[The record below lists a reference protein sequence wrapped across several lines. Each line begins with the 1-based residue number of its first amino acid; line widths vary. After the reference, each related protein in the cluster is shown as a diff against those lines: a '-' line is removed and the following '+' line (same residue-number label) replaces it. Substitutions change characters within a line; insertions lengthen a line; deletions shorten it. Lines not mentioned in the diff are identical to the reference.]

1 MSRRRVLLAPLLVA
15 AVLHECPAQA
25 ADTGKIPSNATE
37 RPQSGDT
44 AQLRQSYLLEADRLQ
59 GQLEGDVIA
68 EGRVDITRADDRV
81 QTEWLRYDRQTDELE
96 ARDGVILTRGQ
107 DRVSGTNLKLK
118 LTERLGQMTEVR
130 YVLHDEAGR
139 MARGQA
145 EVIHFRGRGR
155 YRLEEATYTT
165 CPAGQED
172 WVFKTGELE
181 LDYTRSL
188 GSARNVQIRYLDT
201 PILYAPWLDFSL
213 DDSRKSGFLTPGFG
227 VSDQRGFEFT
237 APWYWNI
244 APNQDATF
252 YPRLMSRRGL
262 QLGAE
267 YRYLG
272 RDFGGDVLLEVL
284 PDDRVADRDR
294 YRGALR
300 HSHRFDSHWSGSL
313 HYERVSDGSYFTD
326 LSSHVRDTSRVNL
339 PQEGM
344 LQYDGGWWR
353 ASGRVQHFQT
363 LQDPIAPITPPYRR
377 TPQILFSGSRPLMGE
392 FPLRLDAA
400 GEVVHFEHDN
410 SDKAVGNRIDLYPS
424 LSLVLV
430 NEFAFVTPKLGW
442 RYTRYDLDRNP
453 DPANPSTLLGP
464 LNQTRSLPILS
475 LDSGLFLE
483 RTAQYFGH
491 DYLQT
496 LEPRAYYVHIPYEDQ
511 AGLPVFDTALRDL
524 SLDQLFSENQYS
536 GVDRVNDARQLTLAL
551 STRLLEP
558 ETGVERLQATV
569 GQRFYFSD
577 QRVYLPGQPKRGGD
591 STDVLLQVSGQV
603 TDRWRLTSGLQ
614 FNTDDGEAVKANL
627 GGRYRAG
634 PGRLIN
640 IDYRYINDRYAAGLD
655 QLDVSWQ
662 WPLKPKWYGLGR
674 INYSFQESRLVEGLL
689 GFEYNAGCWSLR
701 GVAQRLATSE
711 VNVTDAFFLQLEL
724 RGLTALGPNP
734 LDVLKRSITGYAK
747 SDEFNLP

>member
-1 MSRRRVLLAPLLVA
+1 MSCRRVLLAPLLVA
-15 AVLHECPAQA
+15 AAVPECPAQA
-25 ADTGKIPSNATE
+25 ADTGQP
-37 RPQSGDT
+37 PLSGPMRLVS
-44 AQLRQSYLLEADRLQ
+44 AYVLEADRLQ

-68 EGRVDITRADDRV
+68 EGQVSITRGDDRV
-81 QTEWLRYDRQTDELE
+81 QTEWLRYDRRADELE
-96 ARDGVILTRGQ
+96 ARGGAVFTRGP
-107 DRVSGTNLKLK
+107 DRVEGAHLTLK
-118 LTERLGQMTEVR
+118 LTDRLGHMSDVR
-130 YVLHDEAGR
+130 YLLHDEGGR

-145 EVIHFRGRGR
+145 KTIDFQGRDK
-155 YRLEEATYTT
+155 YRLEGATYTT
-165 CPAGQED
+165 CAADQED
-172 WVFKTGELE
+172 WVFRTGELE

-188 GSARNVQIRYLDT
+188 GSARNVQVRYLDT
-201 PILYAPWLDFSL
+201 PILYAPWIDFSL

-244 APNQDATF
+244 APNRDATF

-272 RDFGGDVLLEVL
+272 RDFGGDVLLEAL
-284 PDDRVADRDR
+284 PEDRIAARGR

-300 HSHRFDSHWSGSL
+300 HNHRFAGRWSADL
-313 HYERVSDGSYFTD
+313 NYERVSDARYFTD
-326 LSSHVRDTSRVNL
+326 LASHVRDTSRVNL
-339 PQEGM
+339 PHEGT
-344 LQYDGGWWR
+344 LQYEGDGWR
-353 ASGRVQHFQT
+353 AVARLQSFQT
-363 LQDPIAPITPPYRR
+363 LQDPAAPIDPPYRR
-377 TPQILFSGSRPLMGE
+377 LPQVVASGTRLLGSRL
-392 FPLRLDAA
+392 PLRLDAS
-400 GEVVHFEHDN
+400 GELVRFEHNDAA
-410 SDKAVGNRIDLYPS
+410 KAVGNRIDLYPS
-424 LSLVLV
+424 LSLNLA
-430 NEFAFVTPKLGW
+430 NDYAFVTPKLGW

-453 DPANPSTLLGP
+453 DPVTPTTLLGP
-464 LNQTRSLPILS
+464 LHQTRSLPILS
-475 LDSGLFLE
+475 LDGGLFLE
-483 RTAQYFGH
+483 RTARYFGH
-491 DYLQT
+491 DFLQT
-496 LEPRAYYVHIPYEDQ
+496 LEPRAYYVYIPYKNQ

-551 STRLLEP
+551 TTRLLEP
-558 ETGVERLQATV
+558 DTGIERLQATV

-591 STDVLLQVSGQV
+591 STDLLLQVLGQV

-614 FNTDDGEAVKANL
+614 FNTDDGETVKANL
-627 GGRYRAG
+627 GGNYRAG
-634 PGRLIN
+634 PGRVFN

-655 QLDVSWQ
+655 QLDLSWQ

-701 GVAQRLATSE
+701 GVAQRLATSAG
-711 VNVTDAFFLQLEL
+711 NVTDAFFLQLEL

-734 LDVLKRSITGYAK
+734 LDVLGRSITGYAK

>member
-1 MSRRRVLLAPLLVA
+1 MSRRRVLLTPLLVA
-15 AVLHECPAQA
+15 AALHECLAQA
-25 ADTGKIPSNATE
+25 EVTGQIPLNAEE
-37 RPQSGDT
+37 RGLERDD
-44 AQLRQSYLLEADRLQ
+44 AQLRQAYVLEADRLQ
-59 GQLEGDVIA
+59 GRLEGDIIA
-68 EGRVDITRADDRV
+68 EGQVSISRADDRV
-81 QTEWLRYDRQTDELE
+81 QTEWLRYNRRSDELE
-96 ARDGVILTRGQ
+96 ARQGVVFTRGP
-107 DRVSGTNLKLK
+107 DRVEGAHLTLK
-118 LTERLGQMTEVR
+118 LTERLGRMSDVR

-145 EVIHFRGRGR
+145 EAIDFRGHGK

-165 CPAGQED
+165 CAADQED
-172 WVFKTGELE
+172 WVLKTDELE

-188 GSARNVQIRYLDT
+188 GIARNVQVRYFDT

-213 DDSRKSGFLTPGFG
+213 DDSRKSGFLTPSVG
-227 VSDQRGFEFT
+227 VSDQRGLEFT

-244 APNQDATF
+244 APNRDATF

-262 QLGAE
+262 QVGAE

-272 RDFGGDVLLEVL
+272 RDFSGDLLLEAL
-284 PDDRVADRDR
+284 PDDRVAGRGR

-300 HSHRFDSHWSGSL
+300 HSQRFAGRWSGSV
-313 HYERVSDGSYFTD
+313 HYERVSDSSYFTD

-344 LQYDGGWWR
+344 LQYDGGWWQV
-353 ASGRVQHFQT
+353 SGRVQHFQT
-363 LQDPIAPITPPYRR
+363 LQDPLAPITPPYRR

-410 SDKAVGNRIDLYPS
+410 SDKAVGSRIDLYPS
-424 LSLVLV
+424 LSLILE
-430 NEFAFVTPKLGW
+430 NDYAFVTPKLSW

-453 DPANPSTLLGP
+453 DPNNPKILLGP

-475 LDSGLFLE
+475 LDGGLFLE
-483 RTAQYFGH
+483 RTAQYFGRNF
-491 DYLQT
+491 LQT
-496 LEPRAYYVHIPYEDQ
+496 LEPRAYYVYIPYKDQ

-551 STRLLEP
+551 TTRLLEP
-558 ETGVERLQATV
+558 NTGIMRLQATV

-577 QRVYLPGQPKRGGD
+577 QRVYLPGQPARGKD
-591 STDVLLQVSGQV
+591 STDLLLQVSGQV
-603 TDRWRLTSGLQ
+603 TDRWRLTSALQ
-614 FNTDDGEAVKANL
+614 FNTDDGETVKANL
-627 GGRYRAG
+627 GGHYRVG
-634 PGRLIN
+634 PGRVIN

-674 INYSFQESRLVEGLL
+674 INYSLQESRLVEGLL

-701 GVAQRLATSE
+701 AVAQRLATSE
-711 VNVTDAFFLQLEL
+711 VKATDAFFLQLEL

-734 LDVLKRSITGYAK
+734 LDVLKRSITGYVK

>member
-1 MSRRRVLLAPLLVA
+1 MSRRRVLLAPLFVA
-15 AVLHECPAQA
+15 VALHECLAQA
-25 ADTGKIPSNATE
+25 AASGQTTVSQRA
-37 RPQSGDT
+37 SAGDT
-44 AQLRQSYLLEADRLQ
+44 ARLRQTYILEADRLQ
-59 GQLEGDVIA
+59 GRLEGEVVA
-68 EGRVDITRADDRV
+68 EGRVSITRADDRV
-81 QTEWLRYDRQTDELE
+81 QTEWLRYDRGADELE
-96 ARDGVILTRGQ
+96 ARDGVVLTRGP
-107 DRVSGTNLKLK
+107 DRVEGAHLRLK
-118 LTERLGQMTEVR
+118 LTERLGRMSDVR

-145 EVIHFRGRGR
+145 EAIHFQGRGK

-165 CPAGQED
+165 CPAHQED

-188 GSARNVQIRYLDT
+188 GSARKVQVRYLDT

-213 DDSRKSGFLTPGFG
+213 DDRRKSGFLTPGFG
-227 VSDQRGFEFT
+227 VSDTRGFEFT

-244 APNQDATF
+244 APNRDATF

-272 RDFGGDVLLEVL
+272 RDFGGDLLLEAL
-284 PDDRVADRDR
+284 PDDRVANRGR

-300 HSHRFDSHWSGSL
+300 HTHRFAGRWSAAL
-313 HYERVSDGSYFTD
+313 QYERVSDDGYFAD
-326 LSSHVRDTSRVNL
+326 LSSQVRDTSRTNL
-339 PQEGM
+339 LQEGV

-353 ASGRVQHFQT
+353 ATGRLQRFQT
-363 LQDPIAPITPPYRR
+363 LQDPLAPITPPYQRV
-377 TPQILFSGSRPLMGE
+377 PQLLFSASRPLTGAL
-392 FPLRLDAA
+392 PLRLDAA
-400 GEVVHFEHDN
+400 GEVVHFEHKD
-410 SDKAVGNRIDLYPS
+410 SDKAVGNRIDFYPS
-424 LSLVLV
+424 VSLPLA
-430 NEFAFVTPKLGW
+430 NTYAFVTPKLGW

-453 DPANPSTLLGP
+453 DPVTPTVQLGP
-464 LNQTRSLPILS
+464 LDQTRSLPILS

-483 RTAQYFGH
+483 RSARHFGR
-491 DYLQT
+491 DFLQT
-496 LEPRAYYVHIPYEDQ
+496 LEPRAYYVHIPFKDQ

-524 SLDQLFSENQYS
+524 SLDHLFSENQYS

-551 STRLLEP
+551 TSRLLEP
-558 ETGVERLQATV
+558 DTGIERLQATV
-569 GQRFYFSD
+569 GQRFYFAD
-577 QRVYLPGQPKRGGD
+577 QRVLLPGQPPRGGD
-591 STDVLLQVSGQV
+591 STDLLLQVFGQV

-614 FNTDDGEAVKANL
+614 FNTDDGETVKASL
-627 GGRYRAG
+627 GGNYRAG
-634 PGRLIN
+634 PGRVLN
-640 IDYRYINDRYAAGLD
+640 LDYRYINDRYAAGLD

-674 INYSFQESRLVEGLL
+674 INYSFRESRLVEGLL

-711 VNVTDAFFLQLEL
+711 KDVTDAFFLQLEL

-734 LDVLKRSITGYAK
+734 LDVLRRSISGYAK
-747 SDEFNLP
+747 SDEFDLP

>member
-15 AVLHECPAQA
+15 AALHECWAQA
-25 ADTGKIPSNATE
+25 ADTGDTPLQAPQ
-37 RPQSGDT
+37 RPQAGQ
-44 AQLRQSYLLEADRLQ
+44 ANPLRQTYILEADRLQ
-59 GQLEGDVIA
+59 GRLDGDIIA
-68 EGRVDITRADDRV
+68 EGRVSISRADERV
-81 QTEWLRYDRQTDELE
+81 ETEWLRYDRPSDELE
-96 ARDGVILTRGQ
+96 ARDGVVFTRGA
-107 DRVSGTNLKLK
+107 DRVEGSRLTLK
-118 LTERLGQMTEVR
+118 LTERLGHMSDVR

-145 EVIHFRGRGR
+145 EKIHFQGHGR

-165 CPAGQED
+165 CPADQED
-172 WVFKTGELE
+172 WLFKTGELK

-188 GSARNVQIRYLDT
+188 GSARDVQVRYLDT

-244 APNQDATF
+244 APNRDATF
-252 YPRLMSRRGL
+252 YPRYMSRRGL

-267 YRYLG
+267 YRYLS
-272 RDFGGDVLLEVL
+272 RDFSGDVFLEAL
-284 PDDRVADRDR
+284 PDDRVADRGR

-300 HSHRFDSHWSGSL
+300 HTQRFDARWSGTL
-313 HYERVSDGSYFTD
+313 QYERVSDNNYFTD

-339 PQEGM
+339 PQEGV

-353 ASGRVQHFQT
+353 ASGRVQRFQT
-363 LQDPIAPITPPYRR
+363 LQDPLAPVTPPYQR
-377 TPQILFSGSRPLMGE
+377 TPQILFSGSRPLLGE

-400 GEVVHFEHDN
+400 GEVVRFEHED
-410 SDKAVGNRIDLYPS
+410 SGKAVGNRIDLYPS
-424 LSLVLV
+424 VSLALA
-430 NEFAFVTPKLGW
+430 NDYAYVTPKLGW

-453 DPANPSTLLGP
+453 DPATPTLLLGP
-464 LNQTRSLPILS
+464 LDQTRSLPILS

-483 RTAQYFGH
+483 RTAQFFGREF
-491 DYLQT
+491 LQT
-496 LEPRAYYVHIPYEDQ
+496 LEPRAYYVHIPYKDQ

-551 STRLLEP
+551 TTRLLET
-558 ETGVERLQATV
+558 ETGIERLQATV

-577 QRVYLPGQPKRGGD
+577 QRVYLPGQSPRGGD
-591 STDVLLQVSGQV
+591 STDLLLQVSGQV

-614 FNTDDGEAVKANL
+614 FNTDDGETVKANL
-627 GGRYRAG
+627 GANYRAG
-634 PGRLIN
+634 PGRVFN
-640 IDYRYINDRYAAGLD
+640 VDYRYINDRYAAGLD

-701 GVAQRLATSE
+701 AVAQRLATSE
-711 VNVTDAFFLQLEL
+711 VDVTDAFFLQLEL

>member
-15 AVLHECPAQA
+15 AALHECQAQA
-25 ADTGKIPSNATE
+25 GQIPSPATE
-37 RPQSGDT
+37 RPLARDA
-44 AQLRQSYLLEADRLQ
+44 AQLRQSYVLDAGRLQ
-59 GQLEGDVIA
+59 GRLDGDVIA
-68 EGRVDITRADDRV
+68 EGQVDITRADDRV
-81 QTEWLRYDRQTDELE
+81 QTEWLRYNRRSDEIE
-96 ARDGVILTRGQ
+96 ARGGVVFTRGP
-107 DRVSGTNLKLK
+107 DRVEGTQLTLKLA
-118 LTERLGQMTEVR
+118 ERLGHMSDVR
-130 YVLHDEAGR
+130 YVLHDDAGR

-145 EVIHFRGRGR
+145 EVINFRGRGK
-155 YRLEEATYTT
+155 YQLKGATYTT
-165 CPAGQED
+165 CPADQED
-172 WVFKTGELE
+172 WVFRTGELE

-188 GSARNVQIRYLDT
+188 GSARDVQVRYLDT

-213 DDSRKSGFLTPGFG
+213 DDSRKSGFLTPDFG

-244 APNQDATF
+244 APNRDATF
-252 YPRLMSRRGL
+252 YPRLMSRRGV

-272 RDFGGDVLLEVL
+272 RDFGGDLMLEAL
-284 PDDRVADRDR
+284 PDDRLADRGR

-300 HSHRFDSHWSGSL
+300 HSQRLAGGWSGRL
-313 HYERVSDGSYFTD
+313 EYERVSDDQYFTD

-339 PQEGM
+339 LQEGM

-353 ASGRVQHFQT
+353 ASGRLQSFQT
-363 LQDPIAPITPPYRR
+363 LQDPLAPITPPYRR
-377 TPQILFSGSRPLMGE
+377 LPQIVFSGSRPLTGVV
-392 FPLRLDAA
+392 PLRLDAA
-400 GEVVHFEHDN
+400 GEVVHFEHDA

-424 LSLVLV
+424 LSLPLSTTY
-430 NEFAFVTPKLGW
+430 AFFTPKLGW
-442 RYTRYDLDRNP
+442 RYSRYDLDRNP
-453 DPANPSTLLGP
+453 DPSAPSTLLGP
-464 LNQTRSLPILS
+464 LKQTRSLPILS
-475 LDSGLFLE
+475 VDSGLFLE
-483 RTAQYFGH
+483 RVGHYFGH
-491 DYLQT
+491 EFLQT
-496 LEPRAYYVHIPYEDQ
+496 LEPRAYYVLIPYEDQ
-511 AGLPVFDTALRDL
+511 SRLPVFDTALRDL

-551 STRLLEP
+551 TTRLLEP
-558 ETGVERLQATV
+558 DTGLERLQATV

-591 STDVLLQVSGQV
+591 ATDLLLQVFGQV
-603 TDRWRLTSGLQ
+603 TDRWRLTSSLQ
-614 FNTDDGEAVKANL
+614 FNTDDGETVKANL
-627 GGRYRAG
+627 GGQYRAG
-634 PGRLIN
+634 PGRLLN

-655 QLDVSWQ
+655 QLDFSWQ
-662 WPLKPKWYGLGR
+662 WPLKPKWHGLGR
-674 INYSFQESRLVEGLL
+674 INYSFKESRLVEGLL

-711 VNVTDAFFLQLEL
+711 VAVTDAFFLQLEL

>member
-25 ADTGKIPSNATE
+25 VDTGQVPAGATQ
-37 RPQSGDT
+37 RPPAGDT
-44 AQLRQSYLLEADRLQ
+44 APLRPTYILEADRLQ
-59 GQLEGDVIA
+59 GWLEGDVIA
-68 EGRVDITRADDRV
+68 EGRVDIIRADDRV
-81 QTEWLRYDRQTDELE
+81 QTEWLRYDRRSDEIE
-96 ARDGVILTRGQ
+96 ARDGVVFTRGP
-107 DRVSGTNLKLK
+107 DRVEGTHLTLKLA
-118 LTERLGQMTEVR
+118 ERLGHMSDVR
-130 YVLHDEAGR
+130 YVLHDDAGR

-145 EVIHFRGRGR
+145 EAINFRGRGK
-155 YRLEEATYTT
+155 YQLEGATYTT
-165 CPAGQED
+165 CPADQED
-172 WVFKTGELE
+172 WVFRTGELE

-188 GSARNVQIRYLDT
+188 GSARNVQVRYLDT

-244 APNQDATF
+244 APNRDATF

-262 QLGAE
+262 QVGAE

-272 RDFGGDVLLEVL
+272 RDFGGDVLLEAL

-300 HSHRFDSHWSGSL
+300 HSQRLTGRWSGSL

-339 PQEGM
+339 PQEGV
-344 LQYDGGWWR
+344 LSYDGGWWR
-353 ASGRVQHFQT
+353 ASGRLQRFQT
-363 LQDPIAPITPPYRR
+363 LQDPLAPITPPYER
-377 TPQILFSGSRPLMGE
+377 TPQILFSGSRPLMAAL
-392 FPLRLDAA
+392 PLRFDAA
-400 GEVVHFEHDN
+400 GEMVHFEHKS

-424 LSLVLV
+424 LSLALQ
-430 NEFAFVTPKLGW
+430 NDYAFVTPKLGW
-442 RYTRYDLDRNP
+442 RYSRYDLDRNP
-453 DPANPSTLLGP
+453 DPGNPTLLLGP
-464 LNQTRSLPILS
+464 LQQTRNLPILS

-483 RTAQYFGH
+483 RTAQYFGR
-491 DYLQT
+491 DFLQT
-496 LEPRAYYVHIPYEDQ
+496 LEPRAYYVHIPYKDQ
-511 AGLPVFDTALRDL
+511 SGLPVFDTALRDL

-551 STRLLEP
+551 TTRLLESD
-558 ETGVERLQATV
+558 TGIERLQATV

-577 QRVYLPGQPKRGGD
+577 QRVYLPGQSKRGGD
-591 STDVLLQVSGQV
+591 STDLLLQVSGQV

-614 FNTDDGEAVKANL
+614 FNTDDGETVKANL
-627 GGRYRAG
+627 GGNYRAG
-634 PGRLIN
+634 PGRVFN
-640 IDYRYINDRYAAGLD
+640 VDYRYINDRYAAGLD

-711 VNVTDAFFLQLEL
+711 KDVTDAFFLQLEL

>member
-1 MSRRRVLLAPLLVA
+1 MSRRHVLLAPLIVA
-15 AVLHECPAQA
+15 AALNECAAQA
-25 ADTGKIPSNATE
+25 ALGDPI
-37 RPQSGDT
+37 PQSATDRPL
-44 AQLRQSYLLEADRLQ
+44 ASDVARLRQAYILEAERLR

-68 EGRVDITRADDRV
+68 EGQVSITRADDRV
-81 QTEWLRYDRQTDELE
+81 QTEWLRYDRHSDELE
-96 ARDGVILTRGQ
+96 ARNGVVFTRGP
-107 DRVSGTNLKLK
+107 DRVEGARLKLK
-118 LTERLGQMTEVR
+118 LAERLGQMTEVR
-130 YVLHDEAGR
+130 YLLHDDAGR

-145 EVIHFRGRGR
+145 EAINFQGRGR
-155 YRLEEATYTT
+155 YQLEEATYTT
-165 CPAGQED
+165 CPADQED
-172 WVFKTGELE
+172 WVFRTGELE
-181 LDYTRSL
+181 LDYNRSL
-188 GSARNVQIRYLDT
+188 GSARNVQVRYLDT

-213 DDSRKSGFLTPGFG
+213 DESRKSGFLTPGFG
-227 VSDQRGFEFT
+227 VSDQRGLELI

-244 APNQDATF
+244 APNRDATF

-272 RDFGGDVLLEVL
+272 RDFGGDLILEAL
-284 PDDRVADRDR
+284 PDDRVADRGR

-300 HSHRFDSHWSGSL
+300 HSQRLAGGWSGRL
-313 HYERVSDGSYFTD
+313 QYERVSDHAYFTD

-339 PQEGM
+339 PQEA
-344 LQYDGGWWR
+344 LLEFDGGWWR
-353 ASGRVQHFQT
+353 ASGRLQRFQT
-363 LQDPIAPITPPYRR
+363 LQDPLAPVIPPYRR
-377 TPQILFSGSRPLMGE
+377 LPQIGFSGSRPILGDI
-392 FPLRLDAA
+392 PLRLDAA
-400 GEVVHFEHDN
+400 GELVHFEHNN

-424 LSLVLV
+424 LTMVLV
-430 NEFAFVTPKLGW
+430 NDYAFVTPKLGW

-453 DPANPSTLLGP
+453 DPTAPATLLGP
-464 LNQTRSLPILS
+464 LRQTRSLPILS

-483 RTAQYFGH
+483 RTAHYFGH
-491 DYLQT
+491 DFLQT
-496 LEPRAYYVHIPYEDQ
+496 LEPRAYYVHIPYKDQ
-511 AGLPVFDTALRDL
+511 AGLPVFDTAVRDL

-551 STRLLEP
+551 TSRLLEP
-558 ETGVERLQATV
+558 ATGIERLQATV

-591 STDVLLQVSGQV
+591 STDLLLQVSGQV
-603 TDRWRLTSGLQ
+603 TDRWRLASGLQ
-614 FNTDDGEAVKANL
+614 FNTDDGETVKANL
-627 GGRYRAG
+627 GGHYRAG
-634 PGRLIN
+634 PGRLLN

-701 GVAQRLATSE
+701 GVVQRLATSE
-711 VNVTDAFFLQLEL
+711 VNVSDAFFLQLEL

>member
-1 MSRRRVLLAPLLVA
+1 MSCRRVLLAPLLVA
-15 AVLHECPAQA
+15 AALRECLALA
-25 ADTGKIPSNATE
+25 ADSGQQP
-37 RPQSGDT
+37 PQQPPGPGPMRLAS
-44 AQLRQSYLLEADRLQ
+44 AYVLEADRLQ
-59 GQLEGDVIA
+59 GWREGDVIA
-68 EGRVDITRADDRV
+68 EGQVSITRADDRV
-81 QTEWLRYDRQTDELE
+81 QTEWLRYDRRADELE
-96 ARDGVILTRGQ
+96 ARNGVVFTRGP
-107 DRVSGTNLKLK
+107 DRLEGTSLTLK
-118 LTERLGQMTEVR
+118 LTDRLGYMSDVH
-130 YVLHDEAGR
+130 YVLHDDAGH
-139 MARGQA
+139 MARGRA
-145 EVIHFRGRGR
+145 EVINFQGRGK
-155 YRLEEATYTT
+155 YRLEAATYST
-165 CPAGQED
+165 CPADQED
-172 WVFKTGELE
+172 WVFRTSDLE

-188 GSARNVQIRYLDT
+188 GRARNVQVRYLDT

-213 DDSRKSGFLTPGFG
+213 DNSRKSGFLTPAFG

-244 APNQDATF
+244 APNRDATF

-272 RDFGGDVLLEVL
+272 RAYGGDVLLEAL
-284 PDDRVADRDR
+284 PDDRVADRGR

-300 HSHRFDSHWSGSL
+300 HNHRFSSRWSGSL
-313 HYERVSDGSYFTD
+313 HYERVSDGRYFTD

-363 LQDPIAPITPPYRR
+363 LQDPLAPITPPYRR
-377 TPQILFSGSRPLMGE
+377 TPQILFSGSRLLMGE

-400 GEVVHFEHDN
+400 GEVVHFEHQDPA
-410 SDKAVGNRIDLYPS
+410 KAVGNRIDLYPS
-424 LSLVLV
+424 LSLALA
-430 NEFAFVTPKLGW
+430 NEYAFVTPKLGW
-442 RYTRYDLDRNP
+442 RYTRYDLERNP
-453 DPANPSTLLGP
+453 DPVTPTILLGP
-464 LNQTRSLPILS
+464 LNQTRNLPILS

-483 RTAQYFGH
+483 RTVRYFGR
-491 DYLQT
+491 DFLQT
-496 LEPRAYYVHIPYEDQ
+496 LEPRAYYVHIPYKDQ

-551 STRLLEP
+551 TSRLLEP
-558 ETGVERLQATV
+558 NTGSERLQATV
-569 GQRFYFSD
+569 GQRFYLSD
-577 QRVYLPGQPKRGGD
+577 QRVYLPGQPKRGAD
-591 STDVLLQVSGQV
+591 STDLLLQVSGQV

-614 FNTDDGEAVKANL
+614 FNTDDGETVKTNL
-627 GGRYRAG
+627 GGNYRAG
-634 PGRLIN
+634 PGRVIN

-674 INYSFQESRLVEGLL
+674 INYSFRESRPVEGLL

-701 GVAQRLATSE
+701 GVAQRLATSAE
-711 VNVTDAFFLQLEL
+711 NASDAFFLQLEL